1 MAGAPHWVLA
11 LQLVFALGP
20 MGLGQ
25 AAAPRREGESDIQ
38 ASMAA
43 FWVKLKSGP
52 SGDIDPDKGKGTD
65 I

>member
-1 MAGAPHWVLA
+1 
-11 LQLVFALGP
+11 

-38 ASMAA
+38 ASMAT
-43 FWVKLKSGP
+43 FWVELKSGP
-52 SGDIDPDKGKGTD
+52 SGDIDPEKGKGTD